1 MCTTRKIDKPIDEV
15 LCRNKRTVRHQCG
28 LKQVAASYTA
38 QVHHRQFFTG
48 VDGKEITAVQIG
60 SALN

>member
-1 MCTTRKIDKPIDEV
+1 MKYCAA
-15 LCRNKRTVRHQCG
+15 NYKRTVRHQCG

-48 VDGKEITAVQIG
+48 VNGKEITAVQIG